1 MFRNSVSGGIESQ
14 QEGEEGM
21 VEEGARERGRGAVL
35 LALRKVVAVTRRQ
48 MVPLALVQATS
59 SGAREGAWR

>member
-1 MFRNSVSGGIESQ
+1 MSGWSS
-14 QEGEEGM
+14 
-21 VEEGARERGRGAVL
+21 EGARERGRGAVL